1 MFNIELKLH
10 LGPEV
15 EHSYPGSDA
24 FAPALTTRKWC
35 IHTPLHSI
43 FGGKSFAFVPPP
55 EVVLSYPGGT
65 IIESLRVNRIL
76 LKVLLVQ
83 PTHHVVCQRALL
95 RISAFL
101 LRRDGRQLLP
111 IFRPWPAL
119 EPHQNMGVKRPS
131 LLRHRYLFKSH

>member
-43 FGGKSFAFVPPP
+43 FRGKSFAFVPPRKWCFRTRG
-55 EVVLSYPGGT
+55 V
-65 IIESLRVNRIL
+65 RL
-76 LKVLLVQ
+76 LN
-83 PTHHVVCQRALL
+83 P
-95 RISAFL
+95 
-101 LRRDGRQLLP
+101 
-111 IFRPWPAL
+111 
-119 EPHQNMGVKRPS
+119 
-131 LLRHRYLFKSH
+131 